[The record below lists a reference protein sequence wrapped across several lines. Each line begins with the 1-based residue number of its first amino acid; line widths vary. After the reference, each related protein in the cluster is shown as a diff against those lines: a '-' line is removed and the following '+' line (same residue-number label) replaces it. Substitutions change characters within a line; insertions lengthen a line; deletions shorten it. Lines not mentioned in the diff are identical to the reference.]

1 MKKIVVQ
8 WENGWSRV
16 ALLENG
22 RLAEFYLE
30 GPDENERA
38 GNIYKGRVVN
48 VLPGM
53 EAAFVDIGLGKNAF
67 LYRDELL
74 PPFSDDPD
82 GPKPPIQDLVRVGQE
97 LLVQVKKETQGGK
110 GARVT
115 TRFSFPG
122 RWMVYMPGADH
133 TAISRKIE
141 APIER
146 QRLKAWGEHVR
157 KDHDGMIIRTAA
169 AGHQEETL
177 EKEWNLLHDLWAAAL
192 SKSQTLP
199 VPCLIYRDLDLI
211 PRLVRDLFTDQI
223 DELVINDKA
232 LGRHIIALLDGMAPG
247 LSAKIHIYR
256 GAIPLFEAYPVQ
268 SELERA
274 FKRKIPLDCGG
285 HLVVDKTEAMTVI
298 DVNTGGFTGKDD
310 LEDTVFRTNLEAA
323 AEIVRLLRLRDIG
336 GMIVVD
342 FIDMKLEQH
351 RHEVRAVM
359 EQHAEADRSKPQLIG
374 WTKLGLFEITRTK
387 RRQTLEGRFYETCVV
402 CGGLGRMPTA
412 LLRGNGDTSSK
423 DRDREQ

>member
-30 GPDENERA
+30 GPEENERA
-38 GNIYKGRVVN
+38 GNVYKGRVVN

-74 PPFSDDPD
+74 PPFSDESVA
-82 GPKPPIQDLVRVGQE
+82 PKPPIQDLVRVGQE
-97 LLVQVKKETQGGK
+97 VLVQVKKETQGGK

-122 RWMVYMPGADH
+122 RWLVYMPGADH
-133 TAISRKIE
+133 TAISRKIDG
-141 APIER
+141 PGER
-146 QRLKAWGEHVR
+146 HRLKAWGDHVR
-157 KDHDGMIIRTAA
+157 MDQDGIIIRTAA
-169 AGHQEETL
+169 AGHREETL

-192 SKSQTLP
+192 SKSRELP
-199 VPCLIYRDLDLI
+199 APCLIYRDLDLI

-223 DELVINDKA
+223 DELIIDDEA
-232 LGRHIIALLDGMAPG
+232 LGHHIISLLDGIAPE
-247 LSAKIHIYR
+247 LSSKISIYR
-256 GAIPLFEAYPVQ
+256 GSIPLFEAYPVQ
-268 SELERA
+268 TELTRA
-274 FKRKIPLDCGG
+274 FKRKIPLGSGG
-285 HLVVDKTEAMTVI
+285 HLVVDRTEAMTVI
-298 DVNTGGFTGKDD
+298 DVNTGGYTGKDD
-310 LEDTVFRTNLEAA
+310 LEETVFRTNLEAA
-323 AEIVRLLRLRDIG
+323 DEIVQLLRLRDIG

-351 RHEVRAVM
+351 RLAVRAVM
-359 EQHAEADRSKPQLIG
+359 EQKAEADRSKLQLIG
-374 WTKLGLFEITRTK
+374 WTKLGLFELTRTK
-387 RRQTLEGRFYETCVV
+387 RRQTLDGRFFETCSI
-402 CGGLGRMPTA
+402 CGGLGRLPTA
-412 LLRGNGDTSSK
+412 LLRGNGLDSSSK
-423 DRDREQ
+423 